1 MSCPV
6 TKVTRAAKWHC
17 CIMNPRFPFPH
28 PGPLSSENT
37 DPGLYYPRGGLSFW
51 SCEGEVGLHMPNR
64 LSFAEIPQPYY
75 AGRKSPFGLCSI
87 YFLFHF
93 KIWISSEGKP
103 IHVLLICLH
112 LIFPNGAPWHP
123 WASHIFYKTGNRK
136 MPSVGRLGRDG
147 APRYPLGFS
156 P

>member
-1 MSCPV
+1 MALLHHEPMLSIS
-6 TKVTRAAKWHC
+6 TSRAFVLREHRSRT
-17 CIMNPRFPFPH
+17 M
-28 PGPLSSENT
+28 LSENT

-51 SCEGEVGLHMPNR
+51 SCEGEVGLHVSNR
-64 LSFAEIPQPYY
+64 LSFAEIPQPYCVVL
-75 AGRKSPFGLCSI
+75 KNPFGLRSI
-87 YFLFHF
+87 YFPFHF
-93 KIWISSEGKP
+93 KIWISSEGKS

-112 LIFPNGAPWHP
+112 LIFPNSAPWHP
-123 WASHIFYKTGNRK
+123 WASHIFYKIGNRE